1 MSHAAHGLGAPRIL
15 LIGLDQDLVSGIL
28 RALPECDVRT
38 ASLIALDASHK
49 AEEGALHCDVIFC
62 PAGARHLL
70 PVLEKAS
77 PIRLPV
83 VAVTRHPDSTEWLN
97 AIEAG
102 AADYAAPPFESAQL
116 RWILDSNLRRTAAAA
131 GG

>member
-1 MSHAAHGLGAPRIL
+1 MSHAAHGLDAPRIL
-15 LIGLDQDLVSGIL
+15 LIGLEEDLVSEIL

-38 ASLIALDASHK
+38 ASVISLETSHR
-49 AEEGALHCDVIFC
+49 AEEGALRCDVIFC
-62 PAGARHLL
+62 PAGSRHLL
-70 PVLEKAS
+70 PVLERAS
-77 PIRLPV
+77 PKRLPV

-116 RWILDSNLRRTAAAA
+116 RWILHSNLHRAAAAA

>member
-1 MSHAAHGLGAPRIL
+1 MSHAAHRPGAPRIL
-15 LIGLDQDLVSGIL
+15 LIGLDEDLVSEIL
-28 RALPECDVRT
+28 RTLPECEVRT
-38 ASLIALDASHK
+38 TSVNSLDSGRAT
-49 AEEGALHCDVIFC
+49 EGALYCDVIFC
-62 PAGARHLL
+62 PAGALHLL

-77 PIRLPV
+77 PQDLPV

-116 RWILDSNLRRTAAAA
+116 RWILSSNLRRAAAAA

>member
-15 LIGLDQDLVSGIL
+15 LIGLDEDLVSEIL

-38 ASLIALDASHK
+38 ASVIALETSQRPG
-49 AEEGALHCDVIFC
+49 EGVPRCDVIFC
-62 PAGARHLL
+62 PAGSRHLL

-77 PIRLPV
+77 PRRLPV

-102 AADYAAPPFESAQL
+102 AADYAAPPFESSQL
-116 RWILDSNLRRTAAAA
+116 RWILHSNLRRTAAA
-131 GG
+131 GSG